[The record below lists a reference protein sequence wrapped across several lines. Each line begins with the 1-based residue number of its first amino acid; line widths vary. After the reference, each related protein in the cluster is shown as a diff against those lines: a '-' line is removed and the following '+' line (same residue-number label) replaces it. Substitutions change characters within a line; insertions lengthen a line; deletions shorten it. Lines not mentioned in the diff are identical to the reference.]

1 MNPQLQLILQQA
13 IQAFQEG
20 NFDSADLTLKRV
32 IQIDS
37 KNLPALHILGLIK
50 ASQAKYGEAADFLGR
65 AARIHP
71 NDASIQYNLAKA
83 LADFGSHKE
92 SIPHHKKAVE
102 LAPNNPDGWLN
113 YGKTSS
119 NLGRYEEALAWYD
132 KALSLKPD
140 YLEAKL
146 NKGATLKELKQYG
159 AAIEFADQV
168 LAINPNLAEAWSNK
182 GTALN
187 ALKQYD
193 EAIVHYDK
201 ALSLKP
207 DYAEAWSN
215 KGTAL
220 NALKQ
225 YDEAIV
231 HYDKALSLKPDY
243 AEAWS
248 NKGTALNALKQY
260 DEAIVHYDKALSL
273 KHDHVEIWSNKGTAL
288 NALKQYDEAIVH
300 YDKALSLSPD
310 YYEALINKGHAFIGL
325 NMPDEALTSYKKAMH
340 IKGDYVGLAGHILYT
355 KLKLCDWTNWTADL
369 VKFENELQDNEKPA
383 DPFIA
388 LLLSDDLAKQKRIS
402 EIYAEE
408 MFSKRGELG
417 PIVKKPAQDKLRLGY
432 FSSDLYF
439 HPVAIW
445 LSEQLEHH
453 DKARFELFA
462 FSFNQVKDPMRARL
476 ENVFDHF
483 IEVDGN
489 SDLEVAKLSRDLGI
503 DIAFDL
509 CVYTGDAR
517 PGIFAMRAAPIQ
529 VSHLGFPGTSGSKY
543 IDYTVIDVHTMPEHL
558 KHFYTEKI
566 AYLPCVYTY
575 DRQRQISAELLSR
588 QQFGL
593 PQNGFVFTCQNGI
606 QKITP
611 EVFGIWMD
619 ILKTVPKSVLWLM
632 QPNPTATHNLIKE
645 ALSHGVESDRLVFTK
660 REVVESDQEQVRI
673 NRYLASY
680 RLADL
685 FLDTWP
691 YNAGTT
697 AADALFSGLPVL
709 TKAGLSPVSR
719 MATSALE
726 AIEMPELITSSAAEY
741 RSMAIDL
748 ATNPQ
753 LLREIRDKLAR
764 NKLTTPLFDSLTN
777 TRYLES
783 AYEKMYERYQA
794 GLAPDHIFIE

>member
-159 AAIEFADQV
+159 AAIEFAEQV
-168 LAINPNLAEAWSNK
+168 LAINPNLAEA
-182 GTALN
+182 
-187 ALKQYD
+187 
-193 EAIVHYDK
+193 
-201 ALSLKP
+201 
-207 DYAEAWSN
+207 
-215 KGTAL
+215 
-220 NALKQ
+220 
-225 YDEAIV
+225 
-231 HYDKALSLKPDY
+231 
-243 AEAWS
+243 
-248 NKGTALNALKQY
+248 
-260 DEAIVHYDKALSL
+260 
-273 KHDHVEIWSNKGTAL
+273 WSNKGTAL

-388 LLLSDDLAKQKRIS
+388 LLLSDDLAKQKKIS

-529 VSHLGFPGTSGSKY
+529 VSHLGFPGTSGSKC

>member
-201 ALSLKP
+201 ALSL
-207 DYAEAWSN
+207 
-215 KGTAL
+215 
-220 NALKQ
+220 
-225 YDEAIV
+225 
-231 HYDKALSLKPDY
+231 
-243 AEAWS
+243 
-248 NKGTALNALKQY
+248 
-260 DEAIVHYDKALSL
+260 
-273 KHDHVEIWSNKGTAL
+273 
-288 NALKQYDEAIVH
+288 
-300 YDKALSLSPD
+300 SPD

-388 LLLSDDLAKQKRIS
+388 LLLSDDLAKQKKIS

>member
-146 NKGATLKELKQYG
+146 NKGATLKELKQYV

-168 LAINPNLAEAWSNK
+168 LAINPNLAEA
-182 GTALN
+182 
-187 ALKQYD
+187 
-193 EAIVHYDK
+193 
-201 ALSLKP
+201 
-207 DYAEAWSN
+207 
-215 KGTAL
+215 
-220 NALKQ
+220 
-225 YDEAIV
+225 
-231 HYDKALSLKPDY
+231 
-243 AEAWS
+243 
-248 NKGTALNALKQY
+248 
-260 DEAIVHYDKALSL
+260 
-273 KHDHVEIWSNKGTAL
+273 WSNKGTAL

-388 LLLSDDLAKQKRIS
+388 LLLSDDLAKQKKIS

>member
-159 AAIEFADQV
+159 AAIEFAEQV

-231 HYDKALSLKPDY
+231 HYDKALSLKHDHV
-243 AEAWS
+243 ETWS
-248 NKGTALNALKQY
+248 NKG
-260 DEAIVHYDKALSL
+260 S
-273 KHDHVEIWSNKGTAL
+273 AL

-388 LLLSDDLAKQKRIS
+388 LLLSDDLAKQKKIS

>member
-1 MNPQLQLILQQA
+1 M
-13 IQAFQEG
+13 
-20 NFDSADLTLKRV
+20 
-32 IQIDS
+32 
-37 KNLPALHILGLIK
+37 
-50 ASQAKYGEAADFLGR
+50 
-65 AARIHP
+65 
-71 NDASIQYNLAKA
+71 
-83 LADFGSHKE
+83 
-92 SIPHHKKAVE
+92 
-102 LAPNNPDGWLN
+102 
-113 YGKTSS
+113 
-119 NLGRYEEALAWYD
+119 
-132 KALSLKPD
+132 
-140 YLEAKL
+140 
-146 NKGATLKELKQYG
+146 
-159 AAIEFADQV
+159 
-168 LAINPNLAEAWSNK
+168 
-182 GTALN
+182 
-187 ALKQYD
+187 
-193 EAIVHYDK
+193 
-201 ALSLKP
+201 
-207 DYAEAWSN
+207 
-215 KGTAL
+215 
-220 NALKQ
+220 
-225 YDEAIV
+225 
-231 HYDKALSLKPDY
+231 
-243 AEAWS
+243 
-248 NKGTALNALKQY
+248 
-260 DEAIVHYDKALSL
+260 
-273 KHDHVEIWSNKGTAL
+273 
-288 NALKQYDEAIVH
+288 H

>member
-159 AAIEFADQV
+159 AAIEFAEQV
-168 LAINPNLAEAWSNK
+168 LAINPNLAEA
-182 GTALN
+182 
-187 ALKQYD
+187 
-193 EAIVHYDK
+193 
-201 ALSLKP
+201 
-207 DYAEAWSN
+207 
-215 KGTAL
+215 
-220 NALKQ
+220 
-225 YDEAIV
+225 
-231 HYDKALSLKPDY
+231 
-243 AEAWS
+243 
-248 NKGTALNALKQY
+248 
-260 DEAIVHYDKALSL
+260 
-273 KHDHVEIWSNKGTAL
+273 WSNKGTAL

-388 LLLSDDLAKQKRIS
+388 LLLSDDLAKQKKIS

>member
-159 AAIEFADQV
+159 AAIEFAEQV

-231 HYDKALSLKPDY
+231 HYDKALSLKHDHV
-243 AEAWS
+243 ETWS
-248 NKGTALNALKQY
+248 NKGA
-260 DEAIVHYDKALSL
+260 
-273 KHDHVEIWSNKGTAL
+273 AL

-388 LLLSDDLAKQKRIS
+388 LLLSDDLAKQKKIS

>member
-168 LAINPNLAEAWSNK
+168 LAINPNLAEA
-182 GTALN
+182 
-187 ALKQYD
+187 
-193 EAIVHYDK
+193 
-201 ALSLKP
+201 
-207 DYAEAWSN
+207 
-215 KGTAL
+215 
-220 NALKQ
+220 
-225 YDEAIV
+225 
-231 HYDKALSLKPDY
+231 
-243 AEAWS
+243 
-248 NKGTALNALKQY
+248 
-260 DEAIVHYDKALSL
+260 
-273 KHDHVEIWSNKGTAL
+273 WSNKGTAL

>member
-168 LAINPNLAEAWSNK
+168 LAINPNLAEA
-182 GTALN
+182 
-187 ALKQYD
+187 
-193 EAIVHYDK
+193 
-201 ALSLKP
+201 
-207 DYAEAWSN
+207 
-215 KGTAL
+215 
-220 NALKQ
+220 
-225 YDEAIV
+225 
-231 HYDKALSLKPDY
+231 
-243 AEAWS
+243 
-248 NKGTALNALKQY
+248 
-260 DEAIVHYDKALSL
+260 
-273 KHDHVEIWSNKGTAL
+273 WSNKGTAL

-529 VSHLGFPGTSGSKY
+529 VSHLGFPGTSGSKC

-726 AIEMPELITSSAAEY
+726 AIDMPELITSSAAEY

>member
-1 MNPQLQLILQQA
+1 M
-13 IQAFQEG
+13 
-20 NFDSADLTLKRV
+20 
-32 IQIDS
+32 
-37 KNLPALHILGLIK
+37 H
-50 ASQAKYGEAADFLGR
+50 
-65 AARIHP
+65 
-71 NDASIQYNLAKA
+71 
-83 LADFGSHKE
+83 
-92 SIPHHKKAVE
+92 
-102 LAPNNPDGWLN
+102 
-113 YGKTSS
+113 
-119 NLGRYEEALAWYD
+119 YD

-159 AAIEFADQV
+159 AAIEFAEQV
-168 LAINPNLAEAWSNK
+168 LAINPNLAEA
-182 GTALN
+182 
-187 ALKQYD
+187 
-193 EAIVHYDK
+193 
-201 ALSLKP
+201 
-207 DYAEAWSN
+207 
-215 KGTAL
+215 
-220 NALKQ
+220 
-225 YDEAIV
+225 
-231 HYDKALSLKPDY
+231 
-243 AEAWS
+243 
-248 NKGTALNALKQY
+248 
-260 DEAIVHYDKALSL
+260 
-273 KHDHVEIWSNKGTAL
+273 WSNKGTAL

-388 LLLSDDLAKQKRIS
+388 LLLSDDLAKQKKIS

-529 VSHLGFPGTSGSKY
+529 VSHLGFPGTSGSKC

>member
-168 LAINPNLAEAWSNK
+168 LAINPNLAEA
-182 GTALN
+182 
-187 ALKQYD
+187 
-193 EAIVHYDK
+193 
-201 ALSLKP
+201 
-207 DYAEAWSN
+207 
-215 KGTAL
+215 
-220 NALKQ
+220 
-225 YDEAIV
+225 
-231 HYDKALSLKPDY
+231 
-243 AEAWS
+243 
-248 NKGTALNALKQY
+248 
-260 DEAIVHYDKALSL
+260 
-273 KHDHVEIWSNKGTAL
+273 WSNKGTAL

-529 VSHLGFPGTSGSKY
+529 VSHLGFPGTSGSKC